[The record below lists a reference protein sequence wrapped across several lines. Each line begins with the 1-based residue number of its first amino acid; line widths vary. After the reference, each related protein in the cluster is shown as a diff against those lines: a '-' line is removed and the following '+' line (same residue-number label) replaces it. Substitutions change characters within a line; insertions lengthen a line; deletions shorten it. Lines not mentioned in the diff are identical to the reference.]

1 MSAILIIDDDADIRM
16 TVSEMLIGHGFPVM
30 EAANGKIGLRVLREA
45 PKKPILI
52 LLDLM
57 MPVMGGM
64 EFLSIVQEDSD
75 LNNIPIVVVSA
86 FESGLHDVAHAKK
99 LVRKPTSIPE
109 LLKTVH
115 DVLGTEKT
123 A

>member
-1 MSAILIIDDDADIRM
+1 MEPILIIDDDADIRM
-16 TVSEMLIGHGFPVM
+16 LVSEMLTEQGFPIL
-30 EAANGKIGLRVLREA
+30 EAANGKIGLRVLKEA
-45 PKKPILI
+45 APKPILI

-64 EFLSIVQEDSD
+64 EFLSIVQEDTTLS
-75 LNNIPIVVVSA
+75 NIPIVVVSA
-86 FESGLHDVAHAKK
+86 FESGVHEVQGARK

-109 LLKTVH
+109 LLKTVY
-115 DVLGTEKT
+115 DVLAIEKS